1 LLAAGTSIARL
12 SPFVVEPGVS
22 GTISKLDYSHYV
34 CFPNDGQRHEII
46 EGEHYV
52 NPAPSTYHQTVSR
65 RIQFAL
71 YTLIELKQLGQV
83 FNAPVDVQLG
93 NHNIVQPDIV
103 VILAAHQQIITP
115 TKIKGIPDLIVEILS
130 PSTLEHDQVLK
141 RQMYEAAGVPEFWI
155 VDPFEHCVSQLIL
168 NFKGSYELAA
178 HAQRIAVSILPN
190 VSVDL
195 TQVG

>member
-1 LLAAGTSIARL
+1 
-12 SPFVVEPGVS
+12 VEPVVS

-103 VILAAHQQIITP
+103 VILADHQQMITP

-130 PSTLEHDQVLK
+130 PSTMEHDQVLK
-141 RQMYEAAGVPEFWI
+141 RHMYEAAGVPEFWI

-168 NFKGSYELAA
+168 NLNGRYELAT

-190 VSVDL
+190 VLVDL
-195 TQVG
+195 TQVW